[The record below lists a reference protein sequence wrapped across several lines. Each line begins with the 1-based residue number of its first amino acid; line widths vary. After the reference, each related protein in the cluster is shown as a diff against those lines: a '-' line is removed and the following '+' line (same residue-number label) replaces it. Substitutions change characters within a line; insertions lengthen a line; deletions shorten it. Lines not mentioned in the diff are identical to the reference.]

1 MTDKTNE
8 TMSFYLPKELTEQL
22 RRVAFRAD
30 TSVSNVLKQLL
41 EDPHNQAKLRRAAK
55 QTHKGIF
62 Q

>member
-1 MTDKTNE
+1 MTKKATLHVN
-8 TMSFYLPKELTEQL
+8 LTEEQAEQL
-22 RRVAFRAD
+22 KLVAFRAN
-30 TSVSNVLKQLL
+30 TSVSDVVRQLL